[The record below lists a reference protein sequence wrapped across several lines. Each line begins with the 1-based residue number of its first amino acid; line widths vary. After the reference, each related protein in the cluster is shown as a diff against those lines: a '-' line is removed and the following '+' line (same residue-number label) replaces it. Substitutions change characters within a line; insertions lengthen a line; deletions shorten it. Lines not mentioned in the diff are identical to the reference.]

1 MENIHLSLTKFMEIN
16 AIEATF
22 WTDMQLHTCSFKT
35 SGLTGLSPA
44 FRIESFQY
52 LRRIQDK
59 KHMHYKKLDIEG
71 IYQIAKKKKQ
81 PKKVSPS
88 NFTLHISIFNLLN
101 DNDAFTCRFFKPVG
115 RICPYLVSKG
125 CPAIPAREDV

>member
-44 FRIESFQY
+44 FRIENFQY

-71 IYQIAKKKKQ
+71 IYQKAKKKKTNKQ
-81 PKKVSPS
+81 KKSAPLTS
-88 NFTLHISIFNLLN
+88 HCTYQSSTF
-101 DNDAFTCRFFKPVG
+101 
-115 RICPYLVSKG
+115 
-125 CPAIPAREDV
+125 